1 LRCLP
6 PSSLLGVLPRFLG
19 IITLWLCPV
28 ICLSL
33 LYFYLV
39 SDLSPA
45 TGELECSFLAYS
57 LERNNNLVDWAELP
71 NVLGRPF
78 ERPAL
83 LGVSDG
89 VTLA

>member
-1 LRCLP
+1 
-6 PSSLLGVLPRFLG
+6 VLPRFLG
-19 IITLWLCPV
+19 IITLWLCPA
-28 ICLSL
+28 ICL
-33 LYFYLV
+33 YYYC
-39 SDLSPA
+39 LS

-71 NVLGRPF
+71 NVLVMPL
-78 ERPAL
+78 ERPTL

>member
-1 LRCLP
+1 M
-6 PSSLLGVLPRFLG
+6 
-19 IITLWLCPV
+19 
-28 ICLSL
+28 
-33 LYFYLV
+33 